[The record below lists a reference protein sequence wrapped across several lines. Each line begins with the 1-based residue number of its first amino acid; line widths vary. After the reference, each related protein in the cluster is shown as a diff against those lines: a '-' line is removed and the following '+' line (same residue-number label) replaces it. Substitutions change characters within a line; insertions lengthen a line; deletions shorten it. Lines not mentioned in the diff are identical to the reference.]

1 MKKTRYCETCK
12 DQREITIEERLA
24 TYNFR
29 KEPFDIIEKYA
40 KCTVCQDD
48 VYDEDT
54 ANNTLEQ
61 LSQLYQSKHSFTC
74 EDVKKIRKITG
85 LTQSQFARVL
95 NMGEAT
101 IKRYESGASLPDATQ
116 LGILKMLKNNPGFIV
131 RFYEE
136 NKEGLTDQEIHSIDL
151 KLQDL
156 ASSILEKSAYD
167 ILRLIYSKY
176 EKKIDNGYSVF
187 RPEKLFN
194 MILFFA
200 RDGVL
205 KTKLMKLLW
214 YSDFLMFIRKNC
226 SISGTPYWHMPLG
239 PVPVEHETVLGCGN
253 GLSLISTEEEEDLA
267 TGYTKMII
275 NSKVPF
281 NHSLFKE
288 DEIAILSYVEDFFIS
303 YGSRA
308 ISDFSHKEEGWRQT
322 KDEQLIPYTYA
333 ETLQLD

>member
-1 MKKTRYCETCK
+1 MSMYEWS
-12 DQREITIEERLA
+12 EITIEERPA

-29 KEPFDIIEKYA
+29 KESIDIIEKYV

-48 VYDEDT
+48 VYDENT
-54 ANNTLEQ
+54 ANNTMEQ
-61 LSQLYQSKHSFTC
+61 LSQLYQSKNSFTC
-74 EDVKKIRKITG
+74 DDVKKIRKITG

-116 LGILKMLKNNPGFIV
+116 LGILKMLKNNSAFIV

-156 ASSILEKSAYD
+156 ASSILGKSAYD

-187 RPEKLFN
+187 KPEKLFN

-200 RDGVL
+200 RAGVL

-214 YSDFLMFIRKNC
+214 YSDFLMFKRKNY
-226 SISGTPYWHMPLG
+226 SISGTPYWHMQLG
-239 PVPVEHETVLGCGN
+239 SVPGCGN
-253 GLSLISTEEEEDLA
+253 GLSLISTEEEDLA
-267 TGYTKMII
+267 TDYTKMII
-275 NSKVPF
+275 NSNVPF

-288 DEIAILSYVEDFFIS
+288 DEITILSCVEDFFRS
-303 YGSRA
+303 YGSRV
-308 ISDFSHKEEGWRQT
+308 IRDFSHKEEGWRQT
-322 KDEQLIPYTYA
+322 KEEQLIPYAYA
-333 ETLQLD
+333 KTLQLD